1 MQRISTMHGRKHS
14 FASNQPQFS
23 KIPLKTR
30 PNTRENTANARI
42 SNFSTLNKP
51 STQLTPQANTS
62 FKDLKFDNSQQ
73 KLQKTTNYSY
83 MNNWQKN

>member
-1 MQRISTMHGRKHS
+1 MELQKPVEMTVDNPLYKYVEGEKKSRPVTNTEASMQRISTMHGRKHS

-30 PNTRENTANARI
+30 PNTRENTSNARF

-51 STQLTPQANTS
+51 ST
-62 FKDLKFDNSQQ
+62 
-73 KLQKTTNYSY
+73 
-83 MNNWQKN
+83 